1 MSLCISIISI
11 IIISIIYIG
20 FVLYELEKN
29 IDEDGN
35 IKLTP
40 NNLRDMYTEKIITDR
55 YNKIYD
61 SIIQKASAGKT
72 QSDFTIMC
80 IRKDDSICDNY
91 NGYDVWWRQYISRN
105 GGEIILKNDIR
116 HKQIKIR
123 ILQKLQ
129 SSFPNSIIIK
139 NYTNCCIQYSIIWQ

>member
-1 MSLCISIISI
+1 MCLSLCISI

-20 FVLYELEKN
+20 LVLYELEKN

-40 NNLRDMYTEKIITDR
+40 NNLRDMYTERIITDR

-72 QSDFTIMC
+72 QSEFTIMC
-80 IRKDDSICDNY
+80 IRRDDTICDNY
-91 NGYDVWWRQYISRN
+91 NGYDEWWRQYISRN
-105 GGEIILKNDIR
+105 GGEIILKNDMR
-116 HKQIKIR
+116 YKQIKKR
-123 ILQKLQ
+123 ILQKIH
-129 SSFPNSIIIK
+129 SSFPGSNITK
-139 NYTNCCIQYSIIWQ
+139 DYKKCCSQYRIIW